1 MGVFRILDLVY
12 LLLGQTPPFGLF
24 GLVQIKHWS
33 WVQLACETAGQN
45 IQTHTYIYKIL
56 LSCKVQNDKVA

>member
-33 WVQLACETAGQN
+33 WVQLACETAGQI
-45 IQTHTYIYKIL
+45 IQTHIYI
-56 LSCKVQNDKVA
+56 